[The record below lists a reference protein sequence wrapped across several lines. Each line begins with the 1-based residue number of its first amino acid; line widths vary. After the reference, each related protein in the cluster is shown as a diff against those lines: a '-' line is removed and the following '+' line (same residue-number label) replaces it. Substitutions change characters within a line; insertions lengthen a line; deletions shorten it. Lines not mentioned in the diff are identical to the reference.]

1 MMYWDYPSVRA
12 ADRLE
17 RAPVLEASRI
27 LIDFQTA
34 YNRLALD
41 EPPDVVRLSMYDGHP
56 AYRFRK
62 GREES
67 LVYADSGQIQAE
79 FPGDTTLRIAASW
92 TGQPANTAKSEINTE
107 EDQWT
112 VSGQFRALRPLIKYS
127 WPNGEEVYV
136 STVTGEVVQYTTRS
150 SRIFAHLGPIPHWLY
165 YTPLRKNG
173 PLWSRIVI
181 WLSAVGTFAALLGMV
196 VGIWMYRIPYT
207 GQKRWH
213 TIAGLCFGITACTW
227 AFSGMLSM
235 DPFPVL
241 APSEEMGGRIAR
253 SLRSGPVVPS
263 LFADKPSREALAQL
277 GSDFPVKELEYT
289 LIAGAPVYLAT
300 GPRGQTR
307 IVPVS
312 GEPVETLDRNL
323 LLGVIRRAVRPFQPV
338 EMRDV
343 TRYEA
348 YYVDRH
354 HQRPLPALFVRLN
367 DRNGSMYYVDPKTAR
382 VVESYDSGS
391 RWVRWLYHG
400 LHSIDLPWLYAHR
413 PAWDIAVLLLMLGGV
428 TLSVTSV
435 ILAVRVL
442 QRKIAGTTVSANFVR
457 RS

>member
-1 MMYWDYPSVRA
+1 MMYWDYPRVGAS
-12 ADRLE
+12 DRLE
-17 RAPVLEASRI
+17 RAPVLDGSRI
-27 LIDFQTA
+27 HTDLQAA
-34 YNRLALD
+34 YDRLAL
-41 EPPDVVRLSMYDGHP
+41 EKPPDVIRLSMYDGRP
-56 AYRFRK
+56 AYRFRQ

-67 LVYADSGQIQAE
+67 LVYADNGQIQTE
-79 FPGDTTLRIAASW
+79 FPGDTTLRIAAAW
-92 TGQPANTAKSEINTE
+92 TGQPANAAKAEINTE

-127 WPNGEEVYV
+127 WSNGEEVYV

-173 PLWSRIVI
+173 RLWSRIVI
-181 WLSAVGTFAALLGMV
+181 WLSAVGTFAGLLGMV

-213 TIAGLCFGITACTW
+213 TLAGLSFGIVACTW
-227 AFSGMLSM
+227 AFSGMMSL
-235 DPFPVL
+235 DPFPIPS
-241 APSEEMGGRIAR
+241 PSEEVGARIAGA
-253 SLRSGPVVPS
+253 LRGGQVVPA
-263 LFADKPSREALAQL
+263 LFADKPPREALAQL

-289 LIAGAPVYLAT
+289 LIAGEPVYLAA
-300 GPRGQTR
+300 GPHGQTQ
-307 IVPVS
+307 IVPVR
-312 GEPVETLDRNL
+312 GDPVSVLDRNL
-323 LLGVIRRAVRPFQPV
+323 LLGVIRRAIRPYQPIEVRTV
-338 EMRDV
+338 AK
-343 TRYEA
+343 YEA
-348 YYVDRH
+348 YYIDRH

-382 VVESYDSGS
+382 IVESYDSGS

-413 PAWDIAVLLLMLGGV
+413 PAWDIAVLLLMFGGV
-428 TLSVTSV
+428 ALSVTSV
-435 ILAVRVL
+435 ILAVRVI
-442 QRKIAGTTVSANFVR
+442 QRKIAGTIVSANFVR